1 MEVLMIKKTQQNK
14 STNIKKKNT
23 NYEQYNIQAWLKNNE

>member
-14 STNIKKKNT
+14 STNIKKNT